1 MSGSPIPHGGTSPQ
15 SWSAVMLS
23 NGAKQGL
30 FPILPACSLG
40 EKELQMNDASM
51 FAQKHRHG
59 FLPTYLLSYLENL
72 AAYIRQPELALLTM
86 QEGAY

>member
-1 MSGSPIPHGGTSPQ
+1 MFNLKEKDLSGSPIPRGGTRPQ

-40 EKELQMNDASM
+40 EKELQMTDVNTEVSFD
-51 FAQKHRHG
+51 KHCHKSSSTNLTAKC
-59 FLPTYLLSYLENL
+59 FLFGWLVF
-72 AAYIRQPELALLTM
+72 
-86 QEGAY
+86 